1 MRGRLASDSSI
12 ILKMAALASGDKS
25 DDLEKVFILD
35 GLSDSD
41 DGLDGDVDV
50 YAQFIMEIGVVL
62 YRIIML
68 NFSVVL
74 MELM

>member
-50 YAQFIMEIGVVL
+50 YA
-62 YRIIML
+62 
-68 NFSVVL
+68 
-74 MELM
+74 